1 MLSSAMTPRE
11 QPPLRSLRRSK
22 RRDLATRIRVYGITI
37 NGRPF
42 VEDCVSVKVSRHGAQ
57 VRLKHS
63 LMSGETVII
72 LNPGNKREATF
83 RVVDQA
89 TDPPG
94 IPYADWGIE
103 CLETNQNIWDL
114 SN

>member
-11 QPPLRSLRRSK
+11 QPPSRRLRRSK
-22 RRDLATRIRVYGITI
+22 RRDLATRIRVHGITI
-37 NGRPF
+37 KGRPF
-42 VEDCVSVKVSRHGAQ
+42 IEDCVSVKVSRHGAQ
-57 VRLKHS
+57 VRLKHC

-72 LNPGNKREATF
+72 LNPRNNREATF

-89 TDPPG
+89 TDSPG
-94 IPYADWGIE
+94 TPYADWGIE

-114 SN
+114 